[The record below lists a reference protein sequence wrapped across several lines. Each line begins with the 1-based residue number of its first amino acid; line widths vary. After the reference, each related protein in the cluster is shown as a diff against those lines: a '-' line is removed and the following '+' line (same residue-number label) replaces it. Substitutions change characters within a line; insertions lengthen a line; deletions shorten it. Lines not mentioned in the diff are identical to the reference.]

1 MHTSKDSNF
10 SIVFRPQD
18 VTKHCAGV
26 EALLIPTIPN
36 HKVLFSASRDST
48 VKRWNVSGPEP
59 ALEASFEGH
68 ADWVND
74 LALIG
79 DLLITCSND
88 QTVRLWRA
96 GSENGHLLH
105 TLAAHSDYVTR
116 LAAAPDCRLV
126 VSAGLRGEVF
136 SYDVEGGLHTQFQL
150 RGCSS
155 DADEEGQSR
164 EEPCSVYALALG
176 PSARLLAAGT
186 SESLVRLL
194 DPRSGRSVCK
204 LKGHKDV
211 VRTLAVNSCGTKL
224 LSGASDGAIKLWDVG
239 MRRCIQTF
247 EVHTD
252 SVWSLVS
259 PCDSLAY
266 VYSAGRD
273 RAIYRTN
280 TQTCCAELLAL
291 EEAPVRALAVDQDAR
306 PGPSGDFGSARV
318 GLWAATSASHV
329 NMWLVPPPGRILHPV
344 TSVPSPRVATSSGA
358 TVTDIPD
365 INDIIAPNG
374 DAAVNSYVT
383 PNSHHT
389 AAIRGGV
396 TPHCQTTPVNYCVTP
411 NDSTAD
417 AFGGCVTPHC
427 QTATVDYCVTPH
439 DSTADAVNDCIV
451 LNRADAVT
459 GCVKHKDTAIAIGCV
474 AVTNGCVVA
483 PVTCSTTAAGAA
495 AAIAVA
501 AADVPNP
508 SFHEVVT
515 AAATA
520 TVSTAGSHPAGLRPS
535 DVALLCSGR
544 SFPELRVSPVVSVD
558 RIQPLVR
565 KPVASI
571 PGIPAI
577 VAHEILADRRRILT
591 KDARGIVALWDVLLG
606 TEIVLYGKADFHAKR
621 RELWEP
627 RHVAPWFTCDHRLG
641 CLCITLTPNT
651 AFAAEDYAVNVGF
664 GGVPDDRK
672 VNYGKLVLECVLAK
686 WRFLVV
692 QSIVRNC
699 CISPGGSSGSG
710 SDMVYGMRLQQSCN
724 SSSGCNGGC
733 GAGVHVGGASG
744 GADHRWGRPNHCCYG
759 GGCRGGCDE
768 DDEWPYYKELWPKY
782 WQLATLPAVICSGS
796 DGQRWRRILTSFNG
810 SEIEPDKVPTWV
822 ADVVLRSANVAS
834 LVSQVTFYL
843 LPVKGSNLPTL
854 SITRLQAPHILE
866 VHKVAKYCCEKLQ
879 EHGTHLEVVPGYRQ
893 HVPLSRTAGV
903 QQYMP
908 YQILELTCNGLAVPY
923 NMTLAAVRKFLLREN
938 DDLTF
943 HYGVRDPSHPAPH
956 PRLEPFG

>member
-1 MHTSKDSNF
+1 MHASKDRNF

-18 VTKHCAGV
+18 ASKHCAGV

-36 HKVLFSASRDST
+36 HKVLFTASRDST
-48 VKRWNVSGPEP
+48 VKRWNVSGPAP

-136 SYDVEGGLHTQFQL
+136 SYDVEGGLHTRFQL

-155 DADEEGQSR
+155 DAEEAGQIR
-164 EEPCSVYALALG
+164 EEACSVYALALG

-194 DPRSGRSVCK
+194 DPRSGRSICK

-259 PCDSLAY
+259 PSDSLAY

-291 EEAPVRALAVDQDAR
+291 EDAPIRALAVDQDAR
-306 PGPSGDFGSARV
+306 PGPSGDFGSSRV

-329 NMWLVPPPGRILHPV
+329 NMWLVPPPGRNLHTV
-344 TSVPSPRVATSSGA
+344 ISVPSPRVVTSSGA
-358 TVTDIPD
+358 TVAGTPD
-365 INDIIAPNG
+365 INDIITPNG
-374 DAAVNSYVT
+374 DAAVISYVT
-383 PNSHHT
+383 PNGHI
-389 AAIRGGV
+389 AAVSGAV
-396 TPHCQTTPVNYCVTP
+396 TPNGQTTALNYCVTP
-411 NDSTAD
+411 NGHIAAVSGAVTPNDSTTD
-417 AFGGCVTPHC
+417 VL
-427 QTATVDYCVTPH
+427 
-439 DSTADAVNDCIV
+439 SDCIV
-451 LNRADAVT
+451 LNRADAVM
-459 GCVKHKDTAIAIGCV
+459 GCVAPKDAAIAIGCAAV
-474 AVTNGCVVA
+474 ANCCIVA
-483 PVTCSTTAAGAA
+483 PVACSTTAPGAA

-508 SFHEVVT
+508 RAHEAVC
-515 AAATA
+515 AAAMV
-520 TVSTAGSHPAGLRPS
+520 TVATAGSHPTGPRPP
-535 DVALLCSGR
+535 DVPLLCSGR
-544 SFPELRVSPVVSVD
+544 SFPEVRVSPVVSVD
-558 RIQPLVR
+558 RFEPLVR

-577 VAHEILADRRRILT
+577 VAHEVLADRRRVLT
-591 KDARGIVALWDVLLG
+591 KDARGMVALWDVLLG

-641 CLCITLTPNT
+641 CLCITLTPNM
-651 AFAAEDYAVNVGF
+651 AFAVEDYAVNVGF
-664 GGVPDDRK
+664 GGVPEDRK

-692 QSIVRNC
+692 QSIVQNC
-699 CISPGGSSGSG
+699 CISPGGSSGSS
-710 SDMVYGMRLQQSCN
+710 SDIVYGMRLQQSC
-724 SSSGCNGGC
+724 SGSGCCNGGC
-733 GAGVHVGGASG
+733 GAGACVG
-744 GADHRWGRPNHCCYG
+744 GADHRWGRPNNCCYG
-759 GGCRGGCDE
+759 GGCRGCDE
-768 DDEWPYYKELWPKY
+768 DDERPYYKELWPKY
-782 WQLATLPAVICSGS
+782 WQLATLPAVICCGS
-796 DGQRWRRILTSFNG
+796 DGQRWRRLLTSFNG

-879 EHGTHLEVVPGYRQ
+879 EHGAHLEVLPGHRQ
-893 HVPLSRTAGV
+893 RVPLPALRASPRTAGA

-908 YQILELTCNGLAVPY
+908 YQVLELTCNGLAVPY
-923 NMTLAAVRKFLLREN
+923 DMTLAAVRKFLLREN

-943 HYGVRDPSHPAPH
+943 HYGVRDFSHPAPQ
-956 PRLEPFG
+956 PRLEPLG